1 MLKASAQSQATPSVE
16 TPSPTPHTA
25 VEDVLAIAIA
35 ATVISLGLF
44 LMKSAGVV
52 TGGTEGVALL
62 LSHTIGVDLGIAIFV
77 LAIPFYG
84 LGLWQ
89 KGWRFTLRSA
99 VAVTLISTMSSLT
112 PHVIGALQID
122 ALYGAL
128 VGNVLIGIGFLILF
142 RHGASPAG
150 FSIISLLAQEK
161 LGWRAGRVQLCFDA
175 VIVASALSYA
185 PPSTVLVS
193 AGGVAMVG
201 LILSMNHRPGRYVG
215 A

>member
-1 MLKASAQSQATPSVE
+1 MTPSVE
-16 TPSPTPHTA
+16 TPSPAPHTA
-25 VEDVLAIAIA
+25 LEDALAIATA
-35 ATVISLGLF
+35 AAVISLGLF

-62 LSHTIGVDLGIAIFV
+62 LSHTLGVDLGTAIFL

-99 VAVTLISTMSSLT
+99 VAVTLISAMSSLI
-112 PHVIGALQID
+112 PEVMAPLQIN

-128 VGNVLIGIGFLILF
+128 IGNILIGVGFLILF

-175 VIVASALSYA
+175 AIVTSALIYA
-185 PPSTVLVS
+185 PPSTVLIS
-193 AGGVAMVG
+193 ACGVAMVG
-201 LILSMNHRPGRYVG
+201 LILSMNHRPGRYQG